1 MKDILLAAILLLAL
15 AVMVWTYFV
24 PVRLPLQGRAATR
37 VSVFFHRGGFIAVP
51 MVSGAAY
58 QVLEATLDAVAAAAG
73 TTIPAILDELPL
85 NQSEQIWALQRVS
98 VTSPTLVT
106 GNGTNSGTINIRQVR
121 QNALASTPV
130 SAAGSGY
137 TSAPT
142 VTIAPPT
149 NSAGQPLQAGQRQAT
164 AVATISAGAVN
175 AINITDP
182 GAGYTAAPVVTLS
195 GGGGSGAACASPTVG
210 QVVVG
215 TIATLALVAGV
226 NLPAEAPVT
235 IPQGAALNSPLM
247 AGDIL
252 DVQYVQIG
260 TGLALPAGT
269 NVKAEVA

>member
-1 MKDILLAAILLLAL
+1 MDKLLAVILLLAL
-15 AVMVWTYFV
+15 LVMAYTWFV
-24 PVRLPLQGRAATR
+24 PVRVPVNGGMAKR
-37 VSVFFHRGGFIAVP
+37 VAVYFHRMGFSAIP
-51 MVSGAAY
+51 MVSGGAFE
-58 QVLEATLDAVAAAAG
+58 VLEATLDAVAAGAG

-85 NQSEQIWALQRVS
+85 TESEQAWSLTRLS

-106 GNGTNSGTINIRQVR
+106 GNNTNSGTINVRQVR
-121 QNALASTPV
+121 QNGLLTTPV
-130 SAAGSGY
+130 SAGGAGY

-149 NSAGQPLQAGQRQAT
+149 GSAGQPLQAGQRQAA

-182 GAGYTAAPVVTLS
+182 GAGYTAAPVVTIT
-195 GGGGSGAACASPTVG
+195 GGGGSGATCTSPTVG

-215 TIATLALVAGV
+215 TLGTLALVTGV
-226 NLPAEAPVT
+226 NLPAEAPVN
-235 IPQGAALNSPLM
+235 IPLSAAPVSPILG
-247 AGDIL
+247 GDIL